1 MQNRSRHG
9 FVEAVLRR
17 PAVILAIA
25 ATCRKT
31 ERMEN
36 VGTIFY
42 TAPVAPHV
50 LINAFFLY
58 SFLGWVMEC
67 IVIRREKGRWE
78 NRGFAHLPFC
88 IIYGFGAM
96 LGFALLRPFSGNY
109 VLLYLVGAVLATLF
123 EYLTARLML
132 RLFGTFWWDYTNKP
146 FNYKGILCLESTLGW
161 GSSLF
166 CCLHFCIGWCSA
178 LSCSFRTVSVWRPH
192 FCWCVP
198 MRWILPSARIR
209 RIRMRILPQRPSP
222 CPAAPPAEKRG
233 ADLHT
238 KGIF

>member
-1 MQNRSRHG
+1 MQNRSRRG

-161 GSSLF
+161 GLIALLLF
-166 CCLHFCIGWCSA
+166 AFLHRLVFRAVLLIPDRVGLAAAFLLVCAYAVDFAVSA
-178 LSCSFRTVSVWRPH
+178 YQAYQNAHTSTEAEH
-192 FCWCVP
+192 VP
-198 MRWILPSARIR
+198 GRAAR
-209 RIRMRILPQRPSP
+209 
-222 CPAAPPAEKRG
+222 
-233 ADLHT
+233 
-238 KGIF
+238 

>member
-1 MQNRSRHG
+1 M
-9 FVEAVLRR
+9 
-17 PAVILAIA
+17 
-25 ATCRKT
+25 
-31 ERMEN
+31 
-36 VGTIFY
+36 GTIFY

-146 FNYKGILCLESTLGW
+146 FNYKGILCLESPLPRIRPTDGRAPATARMASTAFW
-161 GSSLF
+161 
-166 CCLHFCIGWCSA
+166 II
-178 LSCSFRTVSVWRPH
+178 SFKAFPPFASGC
-192 FCWCVP
+192 F
-198 MRWILPSARIR
+198 SAR
-209 RIRMRILPQRPSP
+209 SES
-222 CPAAPPAEKRG
+222 AG
-233 ADLHT
+233 
-238 KGIF
+238 

>member
-1 MQNRSRHG
+1 M
-9 FVEAVLRR
+9 
-17 PAVILAIA
+17 
-25 ATCRKT
+25 
-31 ERMEN
+31 
-36 VGTIFY
+36 GTIFY

-161 GSSLF
+161 GLIALLLRR
-166 CCLHFCIGWCSA
+166 CDDLVAWRLYAVAPPSA
-178 LSCSFRTVSVWRPH
+178 AAGGAGKGDPGRSEGSVKACRAGTVSG
-192 FCWCVP
+192 
-198 MRWILPSARIR
+198 MESSAES
-209 RIRMRILPQRPSP
+209 MDFSADL
-222 CPAAPPAEKRG
+222 CPAGCNLLPAGYFNPPYERNYRE
-233 ADLHT
+233 DFL
-238 KGIF
+238 

>member
-1 MQNRSRHG
+1 MD
-9 FVEAVLRR
+9 
-17 PAVILAIA
+17 
-25 ATCRKT
+25 
-31 ERMEN
+31 N

-109 VLLYLVGAVLATLF
+109 VLLYLVGSRFGNAV
-123 EYLTARLML
+123 R
-132 RLFGTFWWDYTNKP
+132 
-146 FNYKGILCLESTLGW
+146 I
-161 GSSLF
+161 
-166 CCLHFCIGWCSA
+166 
-178 LSCSFRTVSVWRPH
+178 PH
-192 FCWCVP
+192 
-198 MRWILPSARIR
+198 RAAD
-209 RIRMRILPQRPSP
+209 
-222 CPAAPPAEKRG
+222 AAPVRHLLVG
-233 ADLHT
+233 LHQ
-238 KGIF
+238 

>member
-31 ERMEN
+31 ERMDN

-58 SFLGWVMEC
+58 NFLGWVMEC

-109 VLLYLVGAVLATLF
+109 VLLYLVG
-123 EYLTARLML
+123 
-132 RLFGTFWWDYTNKP
+132 
-146 FNYKGILCLESTLGW
+146 
-161 GSSLF
+161 
-166 CCLHFCIGWCSA
+166 CCFSK
-178 LSCSFRTVSVWRPH
+178 
-192 FCWCVP
+192 
-198 MRWILPSARIR
+198 
-209 RIRMRILPQRPSP
+209 RMRKVFRKNEKSMLQNCNKKAKRKGRLQRVKKPM
-222 CPAAPPAEKRG
+222 
-233 ADLHT
+233 
-238 KGIF
+238 

>member
-1 MQNRSRHG
+1 MD
-9 FVEAVLRR
+9 
-17 PAVILAIA
+17 
-25 ATCRKT
+25 
-31 ERMEN
+31 N

-96 LGFALLRPFSGNY
+96 LGFALLRPFSSNY

-132 RLFGTFWWDYTNKP
+132 RLFGTFFDL
-146 FNYKGILCLESTLGW
+146 I
-161 GSSLF
+161 
-166 CCLHFCIGWCSA
+166 
-178 LSCSFRTVSVWRPH
+178 SCSVCFGAGENTGLLRHSGIW
-192 FCWCVP
+192 
-198 MRWILPSARIR
+198 
-209 RIRMRILPQRPSP
+209 
-222 CPAAPPAEKRG
+222 AEALQSRSFF
-233 ADLHT
+233 AS
-238 KGIF
+238 

>member
-1 MQNRSRHG
+1 
-9 FVEAVLRR
+9 
-17 PAVILAIA
+17 
-25 ATCRKT
+25 
-31 ERMEN
+31 MEN

-123 EYLTARLML
+123 EYLTVLLIPDRVGLAAAFLLVCAYAVDFAVSAYQAYQNAHTSTEAEPVPGRAAR
-132 RLFGTFWWDYTNKP
+132 
-146 FNYKGILCLESTLGW
+146 
-161 GSSLF
+161 
-166 CCLHFCIGWCSA
+166 
-178 LSCSFRTVSVWRPH
+178 
-192 FCWCVP
+192 
-198 MRWILPSARIR
+198 
-209 RIRMRILPQRPSP
+209 
-222 CPAAPPAEKRG
+222 
-233 ADLHT
+233 
-238 KGIF
+238 

>member
-1 MQNRSRHG
+1 
-9 FVEAVLRR
+9 
-17 PAVILAIA
+17 
-25 ATCRKT
+25 
-31 ERMEN
+31 MEN

-146 FNYKGILCLESTLGW
+146 FNYKRGFCAWKARWAG

-166 CCLHFCIGWCSA
+166 CCLRFCTGWCSA

-222 CPAAPPAEKRG
+222 CPAAPPPAKTRARRPTTG
-233 ADLHT
+233 
-238 KGIF
+238 GC

>member
-1 MQNRSRHG
+1 MDQFFS
-9 FVEAVLRR
+9 
-17 PAVILAIA
+17 
-25 ATCRKT
+25 T
-31 ERMEN
+31 
-36 VGTIFY
+36 
-42 TAPVAPHV
+42 
-50 LINAFFLY
+50 FFLY

-161 GSSLF
+161 GLIALLLF
-166 CCLHFCIGWCSA
+166 AFLHRLVFRAVLLIPDRVGLAAAFLLVCAYAVDFAVSA
-178 LSCSFRTVSVWRPH
+178 YQAYQNAHTSTEAEP
-192 FCWCVP
+192 VP
-198 MRWILPSARIR
+198 GRAAR
-209 RIRMRILPQRPSP
+209 
-222 CPAAPPAEKRG
+222 
-233 ADLHT
+233 
-238 KGIF
+238 

>member
-1 MQNRSRHG
+1 MD
-9 FVEAVLRR
+9 
-17 PAVILAIA
+17 
-25 ATCRKT
+25 
-31 ERMEN
+31 N

-161 GSSLF
+161 GFIALLLF
-166 CCLHFCIGWCSA
+166 AFLHRWCSA

-233 ADLHT
+233 ADLYT